1 MSYKPE
7 YITEIQKK
15 GIKRAELRL
24 DSGAQGKLLVRKSVL
39 THPDLLSVLAHPD
52 LLRILTLDKYFF
64 FLSSA
69 TRLSSRLV
77 NGVCNTVRFVWV

>member
-1 MSYKPE
+1 MQAANISYKPE

-64 FLSSA
+64 SSHQPQGFLAAS
-69 TRLSSRLV
+69 
-77 NGVCNTVRFVWV
+77 